1 MGTSEPEGPEAQGPP
16 AQRDTASGPP
26 EAMAPAGS
34 VEPAPAPHES
44 IVVGHDGSA
53 GAQHALVEALEL
65 ADQLRLP
72 VVVVRAWSIATAPR
86 PPKWTFGYVSSFA
99 EYAEAVAEALVHDAQ
114 DAVAAHPAVPVS
126 YRAVHASPAA
136 CLIEV
141 SRHARMLVVGT
152 RGRGGITGMLL
163 GSVSE
168 QCVRHAV
175 CPVLVVRPRG

>member
-1 MGTSEPEGPEAQGPP
+1 MPSNEIPGGDGVHTAPGAGDGPESAAVDGV
-16 AQRDTASGPP
+16 
-26 EAMAPAGS
+26 AP
-34 VEPAPAPHES
+34 VPAPNDS
-44 IVVGHDGSA
+44 IVVGHDGSV
-53 GAQHALVEALEL
+53 GAKHALIEALEL

-86 PPKWTFGYVSSFA
+86 PSDWEFGYVSSFA
-99 EYAEAVAEALVHDAQ
+99 EYS
-114 DAVAAHPAVPVS
+114 DAVTQALLHDVHAVVAQHPAVPVT
-126 YRAVHASPAA
+126 YRAVHASPVV

-168 QCVRHAV
+168 QCVRHAA
-175 CPVLVVRPRG
+175 CSVLVVRLHT